1 MTDTHKTRRET
12 IIAPYGREIRL
23 DDVDFES
30 GMRLLRVTIRE
41 GGRYTILDLDAAT
54 AAQWSRAMR
63 DWAEGP
69 GAQAPQDA
77 PQDSDQASPKPAD

>member
-1 MTDTHKTRRET
+1 MTDTRKTRRET

-23 DDVDFES
+23 DDVEFES

-54 AAQWSRAMR
+54 ATQWSRAMS
-63 DWAEGP
+63 DWADGP
-69 GAQAPQDA
+69 GAQVAA
-77 PQDSDQASPKPAD
+77 DSDQTTPKSES

>member
-23 DDVDFES
+23 ADVDFES

-41 GGRYTILDLDAAT
+41 GRRFTILEIDTRSARAWGEEMIAWADDAG
-54 AAQWSRAMR
+54 AAGQSDGR
-63 DWAEGP
+63 DH
-69 GAQAPQDA
+69 APT
-77 PQDSDQASPKPAD
+77 